1 VPPSSSRTAHAR
13 PGPTASPAR
22 LAAGAACLALALI
35 ANTAIASEAD
45 DAYIRGYVASLLR
58 SEFGIAPG
66 AVGVVDGVVTIR
78 ADLPNSERE
87 RLLRSIGEVEGVRSV
102 EIEHADT
109 DIRGFTWLPGRSL
122 FVPLIADPRWP
133 RFSAA
138 YQHYFGDGEID
149 EVAAVSFGEALPI
162 VRYAPPWS
170 GEWELG
176 LQGGVFAIFDL
187 ASDSFDLINAD
198 YFVAIPLSYAQGN
211 FSGIFRFFHQS
222 SHLGDEYLLRS
233 RVERVNLSYE
243 AINLLLSYELPLGF
257 RVYGGSSYLIRTDP
271 SDILPWRFQ
280 TGLEFTGPSLAKRFM
295 ISPLAAIDVQ
305 IDQEGGWV
313 ANVAPSVG
321 VQFEGIRSQ
330 GRNFQLLVQYFYG
343 RSPNGQFYER
353 RIEYVGLVG
362 QFHF

>member
-1 VPPSSSRTAHAR
+1 MPPSPVRL
-13 PGPTASPAR
+13 PGPRPTPSRAR
-22 LAAGAACLALALI
+22 RAAGLVGLAFALALI
-35 ANTAIASEAD
+35 PGAAQAD
-45 DAYIRGYVASLLR
+45 AAEDAYIRGYVASLLR
-58 SEFGIAPG
+58 TGFGIEPD
-66 AVGVVDGVVTIR
+66 AVDVVEGFVTVR
-78 ADLPNSERE
+78 ADLPRSERE
-87 RLLRSIGEVEGVRSV
+87 RLLRAIGEVDGVKGV

-109 DIRGFTWLPGRSL
+109 EIRGVTWLPGRSL

-138 YQHYFGDGEID
+138 YQHYFGNGEVD
-149 EVAAVSFGEALPI
+149 EVANVSFGENLPI

-198 YFVAIPLSYAQGN
+198 YFVAIPLTYAHGN

-222 SHLGDEYLLRS
+222 SHLGDEYLLRT

-257 RVYGGSSYLIRTDP
+257 RVYGGSAYLFRTDP
-271 SDILPWRFQ
+271 ADILPWRFQ
-280 TGLEFTGPSLAKRFM
+280 TGLEYTGPSLTPRFM

-321 VQFEGIRSQ
+321 LQFEGIRSR

-343 RSPNGQFYER
+343 RSPNGQFYDR

>member
-1 VPPSSSRTAHAR
+1 VPPAHSRFADAR
-13 PGPTASPAR
+13 PRPTASR
-22 LAAGAACLALALI
+22 VRRAAGATCLAFALI
-35 ANTAIASEAD
+35 SSAAIADEAD

-58 SEFGIAPG
+58 TEFGIEPE
-66 AVGVVDGVVTIR
+66 AVAVVDGLVTVH

-87 RLLRSIGEVEGVRSV
+87 RLLRAIGEVEGVQGV

-109 DIRGFTWLPGRSL
+109 EIRGFTWLPGRSL

-138 YQHYFGDGEID
+138 YQHYFGDGEVD

-162 VRYAPPWS
+162 VRYAPPWA

-198 YFVAIPLSYAQGN
+198 YFVAIPITYAQGN
-211 FSGIFRFFHQS
+211 FSGLFRFFHQS
-222 SHLGDEYLLRS
+222 SHLGDEYLLRN
-233 RVERVNLSYE
+233 RVARVNLSYE

-257 RVYGGSSYLIRTDP
+257 RVYGGSSYLFRTDP
-271 SDILPWRFQ
+271 ANILPWRFQ
-280 TGLEFTGPSLAKRFM
+280 TGLEFTGPSLVKRFM
-295 ISPLAAIDVQ
+295 ISPLAAIDIQ

-313 ANVAPSVG
+313 ANVAPSIG